1 MAKIFILDGIILFFK
16 LWKQIYLIK
25 IFAAVKAYQQ
35 SYFTYL

>member
-25 IFAAVKAYQQ
+25 IFAAVKAYQE